1 MLEARAITVVRRGR
15 KLLDD
20 VYVKVPPGRVT
31 AIVGPNGSGKSTLV
45 KVLAGE
51 VKPSDGDVLF
61 DGRKLETFT
70 AADLARR
77 RAMVPQAA
85 NLSFPFIVIEVIR
98 LGASVPGFDAITARA
113 HTIAEEA
120 LLAVDLAA
128 FRERL
133 YYELSGG
140 EKQRVHI
147 ARALCQLAAGTRG
160 PQDSAVLLLDEPT
173 ASLDLPHQA
182 LILDQARQQAEA
194 GRAVAVVLH
203 DLNLAAAWADE
214 LIILKSGRVLARGA
228 PAAVF
233 NDALLSEAYG
243 CPIRTNATPAPG
255 TPYLLPHLLRLLP
268 HAARRERRIFA
279 SLLS

>member
-1 MLEARAITVVRRGR
+1 MLEARAVTVERRGR

-31 AIVGPNGSGKSTLV
+31 AIVGANGSGKSTLM
-45 KVLAGE
+45 KALAGE
-51 VKPSDGDVLF
+51 MKPCDGDVLL
-61 DGRKLETFT
+61 DGRNLKAFT
-70 AADLARR
+70 AANLARR
-77 RAMVPQAA
+77 RAMVPQATS
-85 NLSFPFIVIEVIR
+85 LSFPFIVIEVVR
-98 LGASVPGFDAITARA
+98 LGASVPGFDAITTRA
-113 HTIAEEA
+113 HAIAEEA

-147 ARALCQLAAGTRG
+147 ARALCQLAAATRG

-182 LILDQARQQAEA
+182 LVLDQARQQAEA

-214 LIILKSGRVLARGA
+214 LIVLKSGRVLARGA

-268 HAARRERRIFA
+268 HAARRDRRTFP